1 MANTMTGRSG
11 TPGQKGEMG
20 DKGDKGQTGER
31 GLPGTKGERGDS
43 MTGAK
48 GDRVSND
55 FMKFFF
61 IYFSRSL
68 LISFPKM
75 FSFNLHTKA
84 KSLILKEEKKF
95 FYEYVLWCAEI
106 CQIKVQTLVELK
118 HSQARSLK
126 NCVNLCLKKN
136 GKNLI

>member
-1 MANTMTGRSG
+1 MVNTMPGRGG

-20 DKGDKGQTGER
+20 DRGDKGQTGER

-61 IYFSRSL
+61 
-68 LISFPKM
+68 
-75 FSFNLHTKA
+75 H
-84 KSLILKEEKKF
+84 
-95 FYEYVLWCAEI
+95 VLF
-106 CQIKVQTLVELK
+106 VLF
-118 HSQARSLK
+118 
-126 NCVNLCLKKN
+126 
-136 GKNLI
+136 